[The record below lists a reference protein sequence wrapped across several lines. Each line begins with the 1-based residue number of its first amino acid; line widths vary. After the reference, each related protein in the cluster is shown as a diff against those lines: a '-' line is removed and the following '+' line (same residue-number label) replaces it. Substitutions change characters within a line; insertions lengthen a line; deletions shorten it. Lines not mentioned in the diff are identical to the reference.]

1 MSVSKSKPKTATVLR
16 ERLDKKVTRQLHC
29 TERSN
34 HCTPFL
40 SRRPDVKV
48 INHLG
53 AGQGSIFLFNS
64 RKVIKFRFFAQERIN
79 ENNERLS

>member
-40 SRRPDVKV
+40 SRRPDVKF

-53 AGQGSIFLFNS
+53 PARG
-64 RKVIKFRFFAQERIN
+64 KFFYLIIVK
-79 ENNERLS
+79 L

>member
-40 SRRPDVKV
+40 SRRPDVNV
-48 INHLG
+48 INHLEP
-53 AGQGSIFLFNS
+53 ARGQLFYLIIV
-64 RKVIKFRFFAQERIN
+64 K
-79 ENNERLS
+79 L